1 MQNLRAFRN
10 TVVDGKG
17 EKVHRSSMILLPV
30 GENTAISHF
39 AKDILAHLPPAGKIA
54 FRDKIWFYAKLIQ
67 LYAKLTPSFL
77 FLRYCVIAGKSKCKK
92 KKKTTLHINIWE
104 YHKSK
109 HRKRCHN
116 AASLRYPWLKTKNQT
131 SKCSWMKRARWR
143 GQREGRK
150 VNMRQTRST
159 GF

>member
-92 KKKTTLHINIWE
+92 KKKNHFTHQHLGISQ
-104 YHKSK
+104 K
-109 HRKRCHN
+109 
-116 AASLRYPWLKTKNQT
+116 QT
-131 SKCSWMKRARWR
+131 QKKMS
-143 GQREGRK
+143 
-150 VNMRQTRST
+150 
-159 GF
+159 

>member
-92 KKKTTLHINIWE
+92 KKKKPLYTSTFGNITKANTEKDVIMQLLCGTL
-104 YHKSK
+104 
-109 HRKRCHN
+109 
-116 AASLRYPWLKTKNQT
+116 
-131 SKCSWMKRARWR
+131 
-143 GQREGRK
+143 G
-150 VNMRQTRST
+150 
-159 GF
+159 